1 MAPAREKLEKR
12 IRIKLPGKQRS
23 DLRYMIIAIETQNKI
38 RKQKP
43 RCGIPEI

>member
-1 MAPAREKLEKR
+1 MAPAREKLEKG

-23 DLRYMIIAIETQNKI
+23 DLHYIIIATETQKKN

-43 RCGIPEI
+43 RW